1 MRVILTKDV
10 SSLGLKG
17 DIVDV
22 SDGYARNYLVPRSL
36 AVKATDGAVRQAEAM
51 RRAREENERKVKE
64 DAENLA
70 TALIGSRVVVAA
82 RASDEGRL
90 FGSIGSADV
99 AEAIRKFTGVE
110 IDRAIVAVRSPI
122 KEIGIHEVTLKPHAD
137 IEFQITLDVIPA

>member
-1 MRVILTKDV
+1 
-10 SSLGLKG
+10 
-17 DIVDV
+17 
-22 SDGYARNYLVPRSL
+22 
-36 AVKATDGAVRQAEAM
+36 M
-51 RRAREENERKVKE
+51 RRARVENERKVKE